1 MLVPPRAWRALPILS
16 QTQYLAVCLQDGTS
30 SVGKRSRETS
40 IARRR
45 PRACSHARRQG
56 ATALE
61 FAIVAPI
68 FFLFVL
74 GLIEL
79 GRGIMVRHMLA
90 NAARQ
95 GCRLGIIEGT
105 SNTQI
110 SNAATAAL
118 APTGISSD
126 TVTVQVNDGS
136 SDAAYA
142 QAGDEITVVVSVPMQ
157 NVSWV
162 PNLRFLSGSLS
173 GQYTMRRE

>member
-1 MLVPPRAWRALPILS
+1 
-16 QTQYLAVCLQDGTS
+16 
-30 SVGKRSRETS
+30 
-40 IARRR
+40 
-45 PRACSHARRQG
+45 
-56 ATALE
+56 
-61 FAIVAPI
+61 
-68 FFLFVL
+68 
-74 GLIEL
+74 
-79 GRGIMVRHMLA
+79 MVRHLLT

-95 GCRLGIIEGT
+95 GCRLGIIEGS

-136 SDAAYA
+136 SDAANA